1 MTGRGMPGKDFAVAI
16 AHHANL
22 KINQLKAKQLQKEGI
37 VLSMPWLLTDFG
49 NVSAASAMI
58 AFLRKLREL
67 KSGDHVLFDG
77 FGAGSYY
84 DVVAVE
90 LGHK

>member
-1 MTGRGMPGKDFAVAI
+1 
-16 AHHANL
+16 
-22 KINQLKAKQLQKEGI
+22 
-37 VLSMPWLLTDFG
+37 MPWLLNEFG

-67 KSGDHVLFDG
+67 KTGDHVLFDG

-90 LGHK
+90 IGRK

>member
-1 MTGRGMPGKDFAVAI
+1 
-16 AHHANL
+16 
-22 KINQLKAKQLQKEGI
+22 
-37 VLSMPWLLTDFG
+37 
-49 NVSAASAMI
+49 MI

-67 KSGDHVLFDG
+67 KSGDHVMFDG

-90 LGHK
+90 VGRR